1 MKIRRRVRAC
11 LCIGLAVLL
20 PLCLFLSVYTV
31 PLTLLPA
38 ENGTLYCTKTR
49 AHLFSSAV
57 VCLEPAPGYVVEH
70 VFVNGRDC
78 TERLERGRLRL
89 RCLLGEAVVTA
100 DFAEAAAADAYRAV
114 FV

>member
-1 MKIRRRVRAC
+1 MQKRRRVRAC

-49 AHLFSSAV
+49 THLFSSAV
-57 VCLEPAPGYVVEH
+57 VCLEPAPGYVIEH